1 MTEDQ
6 YRIESDTIGPV
17 KIPKDALWGPQTERS
32 RHNFPSGELMPLT
45 IIGAL
50 NWGLIGIFGFDI
62 VAFIFGPATIASSI
76 VYSIIGIAALV
87 WLIWMIIYRPV
98 RNER

>member
-45 IIGAL
+45 IIRAFLHLKKAAAESNVEVGDESKEKGSA
-50 NWGLIGIFGFDI
+50 IDRSSFGFK
-62 VAFIFGPATIASSI
+62 
-76 VYSIIGIAALV
+76 
-87 WLIWMIIYRPV
+87 
-98 RNER
+98 